1 MKGENLSWGKTRR
14 EKGKLKRDETKRET
28 DKERDGQRG
37 RQTKRDTDREREKDQ
52 VGDTHKSIF
61 KG

>member
-28 DKERDGQRG
+28 DKERDRQRDG
-37 RQTKRDTDREREKDQ
+37 QTK
-52 VGDTHKSIF
+52 I
-61 KG
+61 